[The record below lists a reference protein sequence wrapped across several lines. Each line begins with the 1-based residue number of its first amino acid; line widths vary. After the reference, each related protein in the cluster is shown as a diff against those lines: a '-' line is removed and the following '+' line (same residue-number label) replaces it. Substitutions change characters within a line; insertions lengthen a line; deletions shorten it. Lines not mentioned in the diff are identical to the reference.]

1 MDKWKVVEIT
11 LASWRDRSQIS
22 EMPGICW
29 TAASNYSDLSSI
41 LKLYWGSSAVRKCWI
56 LRDSKYHGMLTIACL
71 QILQFSRSNLGGQVQ
86 LYERQKTY
94 HHQTSKEPVKQN
106 YDFVFN
112 KIFCKKPLVI
122 ENGIIFWKVADT
134 VLIVRY
140 WRTKNWFTDIT
151 LASWLCKF
159 LHLVLWSMKSCEHI
173 VRVEADTGKSG
184 SGFRSQSCKVAGK
197 VANVVLSSEQSFG
210 HVFVKWVLR
219 GCSACLR
226 CVQLG
231 AKYFRQAMGV

>member
-1 MDKWKVVEIT
+1 MGCS
-11 LASWRDRSQIS
+11 L
-22 EMPGICW
+22 
-29 TAASNYSDLSSI
+29 
-41 LKLYWGSSAVRKCWI
+41 
-56 LRDSKYHGMLTIACL
+56 LTIACL

-106 YDFVFN
+106 YDFVTTRFSA
-112 KIFCKKPLVI
+112 K
-122 ENGIIFWKVADT
+122 
-134 VLIVRY
+134 RQ
-140 WRTKNWFTDIT
+140 TKNWFTDIT

-173 VRVEADTGKSG
+173 VRVEADTGMSQSG

-231 AKYFRQAMGV
+231 AKYFRHSIVEQAMGVWQVSEL